1 MSHKVLIVDDEPDI
15 RELLEITLGRMDLS
29 TLSASNLEEARN
41 HLNSNDFHLCL
52 TDMKLPDGNGIE
64 LVREIQSDYPHI
76 PVAVITGPWQHGNGN
91 QRAQIRGLRLRFQA
105 SRTSA
110 SSAKW

>member
-52 TDMKLPDGNGIE
+52 MAMALNWSGKFK
-64 LVREIQSDYPHI
+64 
-76 PVAVITGPWQHGNGN
+76 VITRISPLQ
-91 QRAQIRGLRLRFQA
+91 
-105 SRTSA
+105 
-110 SSAKW
+110 